1 MAEEAAVIES
11 QESELTPQQIEEN
24 SILGITP
31 AAPAAPAAKQ
41 EEQAAAEQAVTVEAS
56 KPAEDNVVDFDAP
69 VQLGGEPTK
78 QDEPKVITPE
88 VESAL
93 VERYSRL
100 DIKTVADLDDRIA
113 SIETVNKENLE
124 LKARLEEATKNA
136 TPFKTDAEKKLFEF
150 VKGYDGKN
158 ASALAEYARL
168 QEMDPETMTDKE
180 VMLEAFLIDNKK
192 MGRSEA
198 TRLFEV
204 RYKNK
209 YSIEKLDPEDYS
221 EAEMIEE
228 RKLEAKYAA
237 LEAKEKLAKT
247 KAEYKPIIAE
257 EAPQPQE
264 NKILVESVQR
274 KTSEVEGFA
283 KSLTVLKVPTG
294 DKEGQAFNVSL
305 NDAQKSQVA
314 EALSGWTKNYGSYN
328 ADGSFNGPSD
338 TTQMADMVIYG
349 MYGKDLVKAAFA
361 KGIQYKELQYVEAN
375 KVQRT
380 QGGIGADKPIA
391 SDGLSSAQQEE
402 MAIIGAK

>member
-1 MAEEAAVIES
+1 MTEEAAVIES

-24 SILGITP
+24 TILGITP
-31 AAPAAPAAKQ
+31 AAPAAKP
-41 EEQAAAEQAVTVEAS
+41 EEQAAAELAATVEVA
-56 KPAEDNVVDFDAP
+56 KPTEGNVVDFDTP
-69 VQLGGEPTK
+69 VPLGGEPIK
-78 QDEPKVITPE
+78 QEEPKAITPE
-88 VESAL
+88 LESVL
-93 VERYSRL
+93 VERYSRH
-100 DIKTVADLDDRIA
+100 DIKTVAELDDRIA
-113 SIETVNKENLE
+113 SIETVNRDNLE
-124 LKARLEEATKNA
+124 LKAQLEEATKNA
-136 TPFKTDAEKKLFEF
+136 NPFKTDAERKLFEF

-209 YSIEKLDPEDYS
+209 YSIEKLDPEDSS

-257 EAPQPQE
+257 EAPQQAQE
-264 NKILVESVQR
+264 NKILAESVQR

-328 ADGSFNGPSD
+328 TDGSFNGPSD
-338 TTQMADMVIYG
+338 ATQMADMVIYG

-375 KVQRT
+375 KVQKT
-380 QGGIGADKPIA
+380 QSGIGADKPIA
-391 SDGLSSAQQEE
+391 SDGLSSAQLEE